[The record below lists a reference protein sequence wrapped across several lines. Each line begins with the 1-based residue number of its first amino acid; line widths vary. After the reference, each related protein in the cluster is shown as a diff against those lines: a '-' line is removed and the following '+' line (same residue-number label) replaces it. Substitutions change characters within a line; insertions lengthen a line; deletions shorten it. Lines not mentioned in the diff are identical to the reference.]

1 MFFFL
6 FKSVSGQCIGTPK
19 SSSGDRAFLI
29 RAKNPLPSAVPRLLS
44 PPTHRKERCS
54 KHIFLQKS
62 LFFCVFKSI
71 YTHSHIVSTMNRA
84 LGRLSNIAGLS
95 AAGLGAVNFCL
106 YNVDGGERAVMFDS
120 LRNGILPHVIN
131 EGTHFYIPG
140 IQRPQIIEIRT
151 KPREIPSVTGTKDLQ
166 MVNIKLR
173 VLWRPIVEELPT
185 LYREL
190 GTDFDDRVLPSIG
203 NEVLKSVVAQ
213 YNAEELLSKRAEVS
227 ARIKQGLTERAKHFH
242 LTLDDVAITH
252 LTFGK
257 EFMRAIE
264 AKQVA
269 SQEAER
275 QQWVVKKAEQERQA
289 VVTRAEGE
297 SEAAA
302 IITRAMEKT
311 GNAIIEVRRIDAAK
325 EIAAKLANS
334 RNITY
339 LPGGS
344 GGGDHGGAHGGSS
357 SPGLLLNIDK

>member
-1 MFFFL
+1 MD
-6 FKSVSGQCIGTPK
+6 KV
-19 SSSGDRAFLI
+19 
-29 RAKNPLPSAVPRLLS
+29 
-44 PPTHRKERCS
+44 
-54 KHIFLQKS
+54 
-62 LFFCVFKSI
+62 
-71 YTHSHIVSTMNRA
+71 
-84 LGRLSNIAGLS
+84 LGRLSGLS
-95 AAGLGAVNFCL
+95 GTIAVGAFTVNSCL
-106 YNVDGGERAVMFDS
+106 YNVDGGERAVLFDS
-120 LRNGILPHVIN
+120 LRGGILPEVRG
-131 EGTHFYIPG
+131 EGTHFVIPV
-140 IQRPQIIEIRT
+140 IQRPIILDVRS

-173 VLWRPIVEELPT
+173 VLWRPLEDELPR

-190 GTDFDDRVLPSIG
+190 GTDFDERVLPSIG

-227 ARIKQGLTERAKHFH
+227 SRIKEELQKRASHFH
-242 LTLDDVAITH
+242 LVLDDVAITH
-252 LTFGK
+252 LTFGR

-264 AKQVA
+264 SKQVA

-289 VVTRAEGE
+289 VVTRAQGE
-297 SEAAA
+297 AEAAS
-302 IITRAMEKT
+302 IITKAMEAT

-339 LPGGS
+339 LPSGNGGS
-344 GGGDHGGAHGGSS
+344 GGGSGGGGG